1 MKFKFFLKKSFYS
14 FLGNNKKL
22 DINEKNLIIKSENK
36 NWVLNQLANEYKK
49 AFSNIFNNISLD
61 EKDIYISDNFH
72 LFIMS
77 KYYALENLH
86 NFNNKIYFPYF
97 HGISDLAQLKKNVVF
112 IKKNLNKI
120 SKIQVSN
127 SLIENFFLEYGIP
140 QEKFMRIPITVD
152 INKFDSIQNYTKNEI
167 RELYNIPKSAF
178 VVGSFQ
184 KDGDGWG
191 RGNNPKLIKGPD
203 IFIKTIEIL
212 KKNIPEIFVLI
223 SGPSRGY
230 VVSNLN
236 KLKIPFKY
244 LNFSNYDDLI
254 NLYKCLDVYLVCSR
268 EEGGPRAIMESFAS
282 KIPLVTTNVGQAIDM
297 IKNNHNAFK
306 SDEINEEILANL
318 IFSKVY
324 KKDDKLEEIIKNAY
338 ITAKNNSYE
347 SQINLWENFFDFKK
361 ERIK

>member
-1 MKFKFFLKKSFYS
+1 MDLKFFLKKNFYKI
-14 FLGNNKKL
+14 LGNNKKL
-22 DINEKNLIIKSENK
+22 NSFEKNLIIKSENK
-36 NWVLNQLANEYKK
+36 NWVLNQLAHEYKK
-49 AFSNIFNNISLD
+49 VFSNLFNRISLH
-61 EKDIYISDNFH
+61 EKDIYISDKIH

-77 KYYALENLH
+77 KYYALKNLQ
-86 NFNNKIYFPYF
+86 NFNHKIYFPYF
-97 HGISDLAQLKKNVVF
+97 HGVSDSTQHKKNIKF

-120 SKIQVSN
+120 TKIQVSN
-127 SLIENFFLEYGIP
+127 SLIENSFLENGIP
-140 QEKFMRIPITVD
+140 QDKFMRIPITVD
-152 INKFDSIQNYTKNEI
+152 LNKFDLIQNYTKNEI
-167 RELYNIPKSAF
+167 RELYNIPKNSF

-191 RGNNPKLIKGPD
+191 KGNDPKLIKGPD
-203 IFIKTIEIL
+203 IFIKAIKIL
-212 KKNIPEIFVLI
+212 KKSIPEIFVLI

-230 VVSNLN
+230 
-236 KLKIPFKY
+236 
-244 LNFSNYDDLI
+244 LNFSLYDDLLK
-254 NLYKCLDVYLVCSR
+254 LYKCLDVYLICSR

-324 KKDDKLEEIIKNAY
+324 KKDDKLEEIIKNAH
-338 ITAKNNSYE
+338 ITVKNNSYE
-347 SQINLWENFFDFKK
+347 SQINLWKNFFDFNK